1 MTPKQQRFV
10 EEYLVDLNATA
21 AYQRA
26 GYTAKNPNVA
36 GVEAHKLLKNPKI
49 TAEIDAA
56 RAKLSEKTEI
66 TQEYVLRR
74 LKREAELEGD
84 GASHSARVSA
94 LEKLGKHLKMFT
106 DVSEINPSEA
116 LMELLGMTAAPRALT
131 NDAAASE
138 SRH

>member
-1 MTPKQQRFV
+1 MPVTPKQARFV
-10 EEYLVDLNATA
+10 EEYLTDLNATQA
-21 AYQRA
+21 AIRA
-26 GYTAKNPNVA
+26 GYSK
-36 GVEAHKLLKNPKI
+36 K
-49 TAEIDAA
+49 TAEQLGYQLLHKTSVAEAIEKA